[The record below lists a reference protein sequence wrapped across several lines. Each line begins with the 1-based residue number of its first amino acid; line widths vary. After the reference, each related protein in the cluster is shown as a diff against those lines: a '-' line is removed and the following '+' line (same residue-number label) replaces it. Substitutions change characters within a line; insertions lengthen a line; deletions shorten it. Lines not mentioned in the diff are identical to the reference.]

1 MSRGIRVSAAL
12 MIAGA
17 LLLAGCSAPILE
29 AEEPQSSAQSGTQSG
44 QQSGFAGSGL
54 GEELT
59 LTDDQVMRIVAQVQ
73 ETLDQSQQEN
83 DPSLLEERLEDP
95 ALTIR
100 KGQFVRAEKTGTDLA
115 PLVINPDVHSATR
128 GDSWPRILMVAS
140 NAETDTPSELFFL
153 TQEEPRGDYKLQ
165 NWTRLV
171 GGTSVKGISV
181 RDGTR
186 VLSGDEQGFKMTPS
200 EVISTYVNFL
210 NSPDNDEY
218 AKFQDNVFEPR
229 YREELTSLNEAVSV
243 AGNVASTAS
252 TGDFPVSAVELN
264 TGNAVLATAFKY
276 QTVYKRTV
284 PGSSFEMAGTLA
296 SYLDNPSVIG
306 TVTVDYTVTIFFLLP
321 PSDSEEEVSVL
332 GSERV
337 ITAVSRD
344 DTEPVA
350 QEG

>member
-1 MSRGIRVSAAL
+1 MSRKIKVSAAL
-12 MIAGA
+12 GVAGS
-17 LLLAGCSAPILE
+17 LLLAGCSMPILE
-29 AEEPQSSAQSGTQSG
+29 AEETQSAPQSGLQSG
-44 QQSGFAGSGL
+44 QQSGLAVSGL

-59 LTDDQVMRIVAQVQ
+59 LTDEQVTRIVAQVQ
-73 ETLDQSQQEN
+73 EVLDQSQAEN
-83 DPSLLEERLEDP
+83 DPAILDARLENP
-95 ALTIR
+95 ALAIR
-100 KGQFVRAEKTGTDLA
+100 KGQFVRAENTDTELT
-115 PLVINPDVHSATR
+115 PLVITPDVHSATT
-128 GDSWPRILMVAS
+128 GDAWPHILMVAS

-153 TQEEPRGDYKLQ
+153 TQEEPKGDYKLQ

-181 RDGTR
+181 RDGTK
-186 VLSGDEQGFKMTPS
+186 VLGGDESGFKMTPS

-210 NSPDNDEY
+210 NSPDNEEY

-243 AGNVASTAS
+243 AGNVTSTAT
-252 TGDFPVSAVELN
+252 TGDFPVNAVQLN
-264 TGNAVLATAFKY
+264 TGNAVLATAFTY

-284 PGSSFEMAGTLA
+284 PGSTFEMAGTLA
-296 SYLDNPSVIG
+296 SYLENPSVIG
-306 TVTVDYTVTIFFLLP
+306 SVTVNYTVTIFFLLP
-321 PSDSEEEVSVL
+321 ASDSEEEVSVL

-350 QEG
+350 EE